1 MTLRQITSHA
11 ALLDATGDSAFIRY
25 DIPSPLEGTGYAV
38 GAAVAL
44 PRRTHTRRIGML
56 VMGPPADVERLIGAM
71 LTNDLVPPDLRAVT
85 VERRALDAVAA
96 QLPLADGNEW
106 EWRYAAQAPSAVA
119 AESRL
124 VALDEGDL
132 GQIRA
137 LLDVGNPSTDSRPF
151 ERPDQEWVG
160 VRDDTGRLVACGVR
174 EPNVAGWPMLF
185 GITVHPDERG
195 TGLGLAVTAHLTR
208 EAVRER
214 GVCTLGMYSH
224 NHVARRL
231 YRGLGYAGD
240 HLWSSRRLAG

>member
-1 MTLRQITSHA
+1 M
-11 ALLDATGDSAFIRY
+11 
-25 DIPSPLEGTGYAV
+25 
-38 GAAVAL
+38 
-44 PRRTHTRRIGML
+44 PRRHHPRSPR
-56 VMGPPADVERLIGAM
+56 V
-71 LTNDLVPPDLRAVT
+71 
-85 VERRALDAVAA
+85 
-96 QLPLADGNEW
+96 
-106 EWRYAAQAPSAVA
+106 
-119 AESRL
+119 RL

-132 GQIRA
+132 PDPGPARCRNPAPTAALRA
-137 LLDVGNPSTDSRPF
+137 PRPG
-151 ERPDQEWVG
+151 VG